1 MSTCGWCGRVDG
13 QHGADCGRVDSGCEE
28 HLQQIREA
36 FCRDLERKYRAGQ
49 LEHGGRM
56 WEKAGMLSHAID
68 EVVDLVA
75 YLYTLRAQLER
86 LNGPA
91 EE

>member
-1 MSTCGWCGRVDG
+1 MDV
-13 QHGADCGRVDSGCEE
+13 GCEL
-28 HLQQIREA
+28 HLREVREA
-36 FCRDLERKYRAGQ
+36 FWLDLDRKYRAGQ

-56 WEKAGMLSHAID
+56 WEKSGMLNHAID
-68 EVVDLVA
+68 EVVDLVV

>member
-1 MSTCGWCGRVDG
+1 MGACGSCGRVDG
-13 QHGADCGRVDSGCEE
+13 QHGMNCGRVDSGCEE
-28 HLQQIREA
+28 HIQQIREA

-56 WEKAGMLSHAID
+56 WEKGGMLDCAID

-75 YLYTLRAQLER
+75 YLYTLRQQLEK
-86 LNGPA
+86 LSGHVL
-91 EE
+91 E

>member
-1 MSTCGWCGRVDG
+1 MSICWQCGRVDG
-13 QHGADCGRVDSGCEE
+13 QHGTDCERINAAREL
-28 HLQQIREA
+28 HLQSIIDYLSK
-36 FCRDLERKYRAGQ
+36 DLERKYRAGQ
-49 LEHGGRM
+49 REHGGNL
-56 WEKAGMLSHAID
+56 WEKPGMLNHAID
-68 EVVDLVA
+68 EVVDLVV